1 MPKQGQTTKHKARPP
16 RLCWVSAGVT
26 LAALLALWWVVA
38 STRLAPTLYLVMAL
52 AGAVLVADIVFL
64 LTRDASRRGR
74 TIVGC
79 VLAALAVVGS
89 LVGGFYIWRT
99 VNAVRTVSNT
109 VEDHARVSFYA
120 MQDSSAETLD
130 DLADGAFG
138 ILKELDRANTD
149 ATLQQVETEHGLTL
163 SVTEYDS
170 LIYLADALQ
179 NGEVDAIVLNEA
191 YLALYEETPGYED
204 FPAGLKSISTRQVE
218 QAAQPAETE
227 AQPQEDAVINILIS
241 GSDTRES
248 SIDQYGRSDVNIIA
262 SINPETHRVLLLST
276 PRDYFVPLAVGVDNA
291 YDKLTH
297 AGIYGMDVLTG
308 TLENLYG
315 IDIDY
320 YFRIN
325 FTGFV
330 EVVDALGGIEVDSD
344 YDFYTEYNGQSYHFT
359 QGTNTLSGEEAL
371 AFART
376 RYAFAEGDRQR
387 GNNQLAIVKAVIRKA
402 MSPAILTSYLSILES
417 VQNYVDT
424 NVPYTVMADLVR
436 QQLEDN
442 LAWTVTSYSVD
453 GSDATSTTYSMNQ
466 QLYVMIPDETTVQE
480 AKNKLADLGNTV
492 AQDSEATAEPE
503 ATAAPEEPAA

>member
-38 STRLAPTLYLVMAL
+38 STRLAPTLYLVMVL

-120 MQDSSAETLD
+120 MQDNSAETLD

-218 QAAQPAETE
+218 QVAEETKT
-227 AQPQEDAVINILIS
+227 QPQEDAVINILIS

-248 SIDQYGRSDVNIIA
+248 SIDQRGRSDVNIIA

-297 AGIYGMDVLTG
+297 AGIYGMDVLMG

-315 IDIDY
+315 IQIDY

-330 EVVDALGGIEVDSD
+330 DVVDALGGVEVNSD
-344 YDFYTEYNGQSYHFT
+344 YDFTTEYNSKSYHFV
-359 QGTNTLSGEEAL
+359 QGTNTLNGEEAL

-402 MSPAILTSYLSILES
+402 MSPSILTSYLSILES
-417 VQNYVDT
+417 VQNCVDT
-424 NVPYTVMADLVR
+424 DVPYTVLADLVR
-436 QQLEDN
+436 QQLEN
-442 LAWTVTSYSVD
+442 NVAWTVTSYSVD

-480 AKNKLADLGNTV
+480 AKNKLAGLGNTV